1 VVTLTASPASGSSF
15 SGWSGGGCSGTGT
28 CTVTMSSDQAVT
40 ATFAANPPPPHTLTV
55 SRAGSGSG
63 TVTSADGGINCPG
76 TRSASYAS
84 GSTVL
89 LYAAAAA
96 GSTFTGWSGGGCE
109 GTAFCVV
116 NTDTAHTVTATFAT
130 NSPSTLTVR
139 TWGSGSGSVTSADGG
154 INCPGTC
161 SASYAYDTQ
170 VTLTASAASGSTFVG
185 WSGGNCSGTGT
196 CVVTIDSAQDVTASF
211 QEAPVASE
219 TPGSYTGRSQN
230 SASNDVSFYVSPNGG
245 SIEDV
250 EIYPAAN
257 PACTPSGSVNPAYVG
272 ISSIPINSDGSFSS
286 TTTQTGLVGNEPATF
301 TYTFNGHVHGPNSS
315 GKTRINGIWR
325 EDVTYAN
332 SGTSYYCTTN
342 NQSYGAVHQ

>member
-1 VVTLTASPASGSSF
+1 MNERKAFSLPGIPIVLVLIVLAIVAALSLTGLMDAGPRPHPASLAPFVIGF
-15 SGWSGGGCSGTGT
+15 GLIG
-28 CTVTMSSDQAVT
+28 
-40 ATFAANPPPPHTLTV
+40 FASKGLFQVQPNEGQVMQLFGRYA
-55 SRAGSGSG
+55 G
-63 TVTSADGGINCPG
+63 TVRDEGLRWTNPFYARRPVSLRVRNFESSRLKVNDNDGNPIEI
-76 TRSASYAS
+76 
-84 GSTVL
+84 
-89 LYAAAAA
+89 AAVVV
-96 GSTFTGWSGGGCE
+96 WQVVD
-109 GTAFCVV
+109 TAEAVFCVDDYENFV
-116 NTDTAHTVTATFAT
+116 HIQ
-130 NSPSTLTVR
+130 SE
-139 TWGSGSGSVTSADGG
+139 SALRQM
-154 INCPGTC
+154 
-161 SASYAYDTQ
+161 AQSYAYDTQ

-257 PACTPSGSVNPAYVG
+257 PACTPSGSVNPTYVG

-286 TTTQTGLVGNEPATF
+286 TTTQTGLVSNEPATF

-332 SGTSYYCTTN
+332 SGTSYYCSTN
-342 NQSYGAVHQ
+342 NQSYAAVHQ